1 MLSSP
6 SPFGKRKGYFLWVG
20 LGGVLRLLA
29 LNGLGLGLA
38 VGAWGKF
45 SPSSGP

>member
-29 LNGLGLGLA
+29 LGLGLA